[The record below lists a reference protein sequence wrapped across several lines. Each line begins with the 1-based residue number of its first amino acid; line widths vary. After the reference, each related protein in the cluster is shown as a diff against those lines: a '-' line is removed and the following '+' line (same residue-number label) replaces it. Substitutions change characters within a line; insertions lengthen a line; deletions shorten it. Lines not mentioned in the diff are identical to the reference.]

1 MRLPRREVSPYRVYL
16 VLELGTSFVLGIT
29 YATIMVYWVTA
40 GKLNP
45 LQLVLLG
52 TVLELTYFVFQLP
65 TGIIADLVSR
75 RLCALGG
82 LFILGLGLIMQG
94 LSPSF
99 PNLLAAQ
106 VVLGLGYALNNG
118 AQEAWIADELTPAAA
133 AEPMATELAAA
144 ELAAAE
150 LAAGIADA
158 GPAGD
163 EPEPMT
169 PVYLRGTQLG
179 LAGTLSGS
187 LLSGVIALAGLNEPL
202 LVGGVLM
209 CVLAAAAA
217 VVMPER
223 NFHPPARAARQA
235 GLGRLARRTA
245 RQLRDQVRSAHRAV
259 RAVPGLALLFAMT
272 LFVGMWSESFD
283 RLWGAFLLRD
293 IRFPRVAGLHP
304 AMWFSFI
311 ACAVSV
317 LALGSTELARRRTRR
332 LGPDSVA
339 GAVLAV
345 TLGIGAA
352 VVVMAT
358 ARTFAVAVAGCL
370 AVDVLRP
377 VLGPLVTGWMVRR
390 VEPSVRATALS
401 AQDMFDSGGQ
411 IVGGPFIGLIGILAS
426 VRVALLAGAAALVP
440 AAACAAAAG
449 RRIRPRDAGPVGG
462 SGPVGES
469 GGPAAAATFPTS

>member
-1 MRLPRREVSPYRVYL
+1 
-16 VLELGTSFVLGIT
+16 
-29 YATIMVYWVTA
+29 MVYWVTA

-52 TVLELTYFVFQLP
+52 TVPELTYFVLQLP

-75 RLCALGG
+75 RLCTLGG
-82 LFILGLGLIMQG
+82 LFILGLGLITQG

-99 PNLLAAQ
+99 ANLLAAQ

-118 AQEAWIADELTPAAA
+118 AQEAWIADELSPAA

-150 LAAGIADA
+150 LADA
-158 GPAGD
+158 GPADD

-223 NFHPPARAARQA
+223 NFRPPARAARQA
-235 GLGRLARRTA
+235 DFGRVARQTA

-259 RAVPGLALLFAMT
+259 RAVPG
-272 LFVGMWSESFD
+272 WRCS
-283 RLWGAFLLRD
+283 
-293 IRFPRVAGLHP
+293 
-304 AMWFSFI
+304 
-311 ACAVSV
+311 
-317 LALGSTELARRRTRR
+317 
-332 LGPDSVA
+332 
-339 GAVLAV
+339 
-345 TLGIGAA
+345 
-352 VVVMAT
+352 
-358 ARTFAVAVAGCL
+358 
-370 AVDVLRP
+370 
-377 VLGPLVTGWMVRR
+377 
-390 VEPSVRATALS
+390 S
-401 AQDMFDSGGQ
+401 A
-411 IVGGPFIGLIGILAS
+411 
-426 VRVALLAGAAALVP
+426 
-440 AAACAAAAG
+440 
-449 RRIRPRDAGPVGG
+449 
-462 SGPVGES
+462 
-469 GGPAAAATFPTS
+469 